1 MHFWFAQLQQF
12 EDYLASGGVTMLPLL
27 LVSLVIWFLIGDRML
42 YFSRMQYKGMS
53 PEEALE
59 HIAAERLPDRRRG
72 GGLLGLLVSD
82 FLMRRSSDGADDRL
96 IDELVTVYS
105 RKLTSYLALIG
116 VLAAIAPLLGL
127 LGTVIGMMDAFNV
140 LALFGN
146 GNASA
151 LAGGI
156 SAALI
161 STQSGLLVAIPGL
174 YMKGLL
180 ERRAALLQQQLR
192 LVGYSFKRELEK

>member
-1 MHFWFAQLQQF
+1 MNFWFAQLGQF

-27 LVSLVIWFLIGDRML
+27 LVSLVLWFLISDRMF
-42 YFSRMQYKGMS
+42 YFRRMQFRGMS

-59 HIAAERLPDRRRG
+59 HIAAERLPDRRRA

-82 FLMRRSSDGADDRL
+82 FLRRRSSGGADDRL
-96 IDELVTVYS
+96 LDELVAGYS
-105 RKLTSYLALIG
+105 RKLTSSLALIG

-127 LGTVIGMMDAFNV
+127 LGTVIGMMAAFDV

-146 GNASA
+146 GNAGA

-180 ERRAALLQQQLR
+180 DRRAVLLQQQLR
-192 LVGYSFKRELEK
+192 LVGYSFKREIKK